1 MPKIDSSVLSFKK
14 IKEKLLNINEINNYI
29 TFKRNLFSHKRKSLR
44 NLLKKHDLKDKFDV
58 NLRVEDLKLDDL
70 INIFRTINS

>member
-1 MPKIDSSVLSFKK
+1 M
-14 IKEKLLNINEINNYI
+14 
-29 TFKRNLFSHKRKSLR
+29 FKRNLFSHKRKSLR
-44 NLLKKHDLKDKFDV
+44 NLLKKHDLKDKFDL